1 MAIARKC
8 SVAYFFCQIRR
19 VPTSPEDG
27 LPRSCERGFSSF
39 VRRKRSER
47 RSAVDRAFGR
57 ARQARSTW
65 PWSERAQVGP
75 SVAQKDGSRARGPP
89 LRAGQHRVPQARPIG
104 GIAVISMFEPAFAS
118 CVAEKPATA
127 CTSPSKSDAFF
138 PYASRWGKLVTCQIT
153 SCWYSDR
160 DRGSPEELPRRWR
173 AARRCSSSRRGCQPT
188 RQVAVD
194 SLPPAEA
201 NDRCTRACR
210 CW

>member
-1 MAIARKC
+1 MR
-8 SVAYFFCQIRR
+8 
-19 VPTSPEDG
+19 P
-27 LPRSCERGFSSF
+27 
-39 VRRKRSER
+39 KRSER

-65 PWSERAQVGP
+65 PWSERAQVGA

-89 LRAGQHRVPQARPIG
+89 LRAGQHRIPKCSRTG
-104 GIAVISMFEPAFAS
+104 GIAVISMLEPASAS
-118 CVAEKPATA
+118 LLVEKPAVH
-127 CTSPSKSDAFF
+127 CSSPFKSDAFF
-138 PYASRWGKLVTCQIT
+138 PYASRWGKLVTCQRT

-160 DRGSPEELPRRWR
+160 DRGSPKELPRRRR
-173 AARRCSSSRRGCQPT
+173 AARRCSSSRRSCQAA

>member
-1 MAIARKC
+1 MSCATRAKAGFLRTC
-8 SVAYFFCQIRR
+8 SR
-19 VPTSPEDG
+19 G
-27 LPRSCERGFSSF
+27 LSSC
-39 VRRKRSER
+39 VRPKRSER

-75 SVAQKDGSRARGPP
+75 SVAQTDGSRARSPP
-89 LRAGQHRVPQARPIG
+89 LRAGQHCMPECGPTG
-104 GIAVISMFEPAFAS
+104 GIAVIRMLEPAFAS
-118 CVAEKPATA
+118 LLAEKPAVH
-127 CTSPSKSDAFF
+127 CSSPFKSDAFF
-138 PYASRWGKLVTCQIT
+138 PYASRWGKLVTSQRT

-160 DRGSPEELPRRWR
+160 DRGSPKELPRRRR
-173 AARRCSSSRRGCQPT
+173 AARRRSSSRRSCQAA

-201 NDRCTRACR
+201 NDRCARACR

>member
-1 MAIARKC
+1 MSGATRAEAGFLGTCPR
-8 SVAYFFCQIRR
+8 
-19 VPTSPEDG
+19 G
-27 LPRSCERGFSSF
+27 LSSC
-39 VRRKRSER
+39 VRPKRSER
-47 RSAVDRAFGR
+47 RSAVHRAFGQ

-89 LRAGQHRVPQARPIG
+89 FRAGQHRIPKCSRTG
-104 GIAVISMFEPAFAS
+104 GIAVISMLEPAFAS
-118 CVAEKPATA
+118 LLVEKPAVH
-127 CTSPSKSDAFF
+127 CNSPSKSDAFF
-138 PYASRWGKLVTCQIT
+138 PYASRWGKLVTCQRT

-160 DRGSPEELPRRWR
+160 DRGSPKELPRRRR
-173 AARRCSSSRRGCQPT
+173 AARRCSSSRRGCQAA

>member
-1 MAIARKC
+1 MSGATRAEAGFLGTCPR
-8 SVAYFFCQIRR
+8 
-19 VPTSPEDG
+19 G
-27 LPRSCERGFSSF
+27 LSSC
-39 VRRKRSER
+39 VRPKRSER

-89 LRAGQHRVPQARPIG
+89 IRAGQHRVPQARPIG

-138 PYASRWGKLVTCQIT
+138 PYASRWGKLVTSQRT

-160 DRGSPEELPRRWR
+160 DRGSPKELPRRRR
-173 AARRCSSSRRGCQPT
+173 AARRRSSSRRSCQAA

-201 NDRCTRACR
+201 NDRCARACR

>member
-1 MAIARKC
+1 MSCATRAKAGFLRTC
-8 SVAYFFCQIRR
+8 SR
-19 VPTSPEDG
+19 G
-27 LPRSCERGFSSF
+27 LSSC
-39 VRRKRSER
+39 VRPKRSER

-89 LRAGQHRVPQARPIG
+89 LRAGQHRIPKCSRTG
-104 GIAVISMFEPAFAS
+104 GIAVISMLEPAFAS
-118 CVAEKPATA
+118 LLVEKPAVH
-127 CTSPSKSDAFF
+127 CNSPSKSDAFF
-138 PYASRWGKLVTCQIT
+138 PDASRWGKLVTCQTT

-160 DRGSPEELPRRWR
+160 DRGSPKELPRRRR
-173 AARRCSSSRRGCQPT
+173 AARRCASSRRGCQAAC
-188 RQVAVD
+188 QVAVD

-201 NDRCTRACR
+201 NDRCARACR